1 MSCARRVIAISIF
14 LAGWSILGAAAAR
27 AADLA
32 PYARTT
38 VASANYG
45 WAAHP
50 EWPGVWLGHFTGGRA
65 LKWRRGQTLLAWQDV
80 YLRFPTRA
88 ACHRWQ
94 HGMLAQYHGVQG
106 YRTCLIIR

>member
-1 MSCARRVIAISIF
+1 MSCARRMIAILVF
-14 LAGWSILGAAAAR
+14 LAGCPVLGTAAAR

-32 PYARTT
+32 PYARTRVIST
-38 VASANYG
+38 SYD
-45 WAAHP
+45 WAARP

-65 LKWRRGQTLLAWQDV
+65 LKWRRGQTLLAWRDV

-88 ACHRWQ
+88 ACHHWQ
-94 HGMLAQYHGVQG
+94 HRMLARYHGVEG